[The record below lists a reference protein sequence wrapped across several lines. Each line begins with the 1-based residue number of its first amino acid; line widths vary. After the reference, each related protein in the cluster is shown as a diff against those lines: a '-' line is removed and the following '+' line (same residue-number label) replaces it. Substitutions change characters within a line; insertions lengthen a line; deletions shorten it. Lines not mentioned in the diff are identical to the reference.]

1 MNSSF
6 FLTLIQFIVAFSVIA
21 IVHETGHYLMAKA
34 SKIEVEEFG
43 LGFPPRAVKM
53 FKFRETLFSL
63 NWIPF
68 GAFVRPKGENDP
80 EVPGGLAAASPWRRL
95 GMLLGGPF
103 ANILFG
109 IIIFAFVFSQA
120 GAPDTSRIQISGIS
134 PASPAEQSGLL
145 PGDLILSVA
154 GEKVNSMT
162 TVSDIVKLH
171 LGEEIA
177 IVVQRDGSDT
187 TIMITPRK
195 NPPEGQGPLG
205 VVMGNPVIKPGFLQ
219 AIPLAASTTL
229 DQAKQLFTLP
239 FKLIQGQVTSEQAR
253 LVSPKGLFDIYSQVR
268 TQQSSAESAT
278 PGLAVLNILWFF
290 GIISVALGL
299 TNLLPIP
306 ALDGGRILFV
316 IPELIARKRV
326 PAKYENAVHM
336 IGFTFL
342 LALMA
347 FLFLQDFINPVVLPK

>member
-6 FLTLIQFIVAFSVIA
+6 LFTLVQFIVAFSVIA
-21 IVHETGHYLMAKA
+21 IIHELGHYLMAK
-34 SKIEVEEFG
+34 SGKIEVEEFG
-43 LGFPPRAVKM
+43 LGFPPRAVKLFH
-53 FKFRETLFSL
+53 FKETLFSL

-80 EVPGGLAAASPWRRL
+80 EIPGGLAAASPWKRL

-109 IIIFAFVFSQA
+109 ILIFAFVFSQV
-120 GAPDTSRIQISGIS
+120 GAPDTSRIQISEINPG
-134 PASPAEQSGLL
+134 SPAEQSGLL
-145 PGDLILSVA
+145 SGDLILSVA
-154 GEKVNSMT
+154 GLPVTSMSS
-162 TVSDIVKLH
+162 VSDTVRLH

-177 IVVQRDGSDT
+177 IIVLREGSET
-187 TIMITPRK
+187 TIRITPRK
-195 NPPEGQGPLG
+195 DPPEGEGPLG
-205 VVMGNPVIKPGFLQ
+205 VVMGNPVIKPGFFQ
-219 AIPLAASTTL
+219 SIPLAASTAFE
-229 DQAKQLFTLP
+229 QAKQLFTLP
-239 FKLIQGQVTSEQAR
+239 LKLIQGQVTSEQAR

-268 TQQSSAESAT
+268 NQQSSVESSS
-278 PGLAVLNILWFF
+278 PGLAVVNILWFF

-316 IPELIARKRV
+316 IPELIAGKRV

-336 IGFTFL
+336 VGFTFL